1 MPANYG
7 NVLPIR
13 IPELNDQANIVTA
26 LTDFYYGLN
35 SEGNQIVGASTTTS
49 ELYTATNSIAGNLQ
63 RLFTDKANYTDK
75 LNVFALTSSSELASK
90 ISDET
95 GSGSLVFANTPT
107 LITPILGVATAT
119 TINQTSIPTN
129 KTLVVTTDKLNVHA
143 STSSS
148 ELAGI
153 ISDET
158 GTGSLVFAN
167 TPTLVTP
174 VLGVATATSING
186 TIIPT
191 SKTLVTTD
199 ANQVTNTMLAGSIT
213 NAKLVNSKVTVGTT
227 DISLGASSTTLAGLI
242 SVTSTS
248 FNGDLIG
255 NANTATSIKGGAAA
269 QVLYQTEADKTG
281 FVSTTYVDS
290 NNITKNVENG
300 WLLSYASSG
309 PVWTNP
315 TQVPAV
321 NIASNLASGSLGSV
335 PYQTESAKTGFIPP
349 NTSSTKK
356 FLTQTGT
363 GSAGAQPVWETITS
377 ATSLTSFSIRD
388 TSAAYDLSI
397 AATSSTA
404 LTANRTLT
412 LDVVNA
418 ARTLKLAGNLDIAG
432 NLTTSGAYAITLTAT
447 GATSITL
454 PTSGLL
460 ATTSNKLSA
469 FSATTSAELAGVIS
483 DETGSGLLV
492 FNNSP
497 SFITPTLGA
506 ATATTI
512 NKLTITAPTTSATLT
527 VANGKTFTA
536 SNTITLTGTDGVSA
550 AIPGSGSV
558 TLVTTASTTKIAA
571 DTSGN
576 ADTATTSDNI
586 ITTTKTTIND
596 TGASNARSMVGQ
608 VFVQETQPATAA
620 VGDLWFW

>member
-7 NVLPIR
+7 NILPIR

-129 KTLVVTTDKLNVHA
+129 KTLVVTTDKLSVHA

-191 SKTLVTTD
+191 NKTLVTTD
-199 ANQVTNTMLAGSIT
+199 ADQVTNTMLVGSIT

-227 DISLGASSTTLAGLI
+227 DISLGASSTTLAGLT

-248 FNGDLIG
+248 FVGALTG
-255 NANTATSIKGGAAA
+255 NADTATSIKGGAAA
-269 QVLYQTEADKTG
+269 QVLYQTAANTTG
-281 FVSTTYVDS
+281 FVSTSGVS
-290 NNITKNVENG
+290 NG
-300 WLLSYASSG
+300 WLLSYSSSG
-309 PVWTNP
+309 PVWTDP

-321 NIASNLASGSLGSV
+321 NIASNLAAGSLGSV
-335 PYQTESAKTGFIPP
+335 PYQTEAAKTGFIAP

-377 ATSLTSFSIRD
+377 VTALTSFSLRD

-497 SFITPTLGA
+497 SFVTPTLGA

-571 DTSGN
+571 GTSGN

-586 ITTTKTTIND
+586 TTTTKTTIND